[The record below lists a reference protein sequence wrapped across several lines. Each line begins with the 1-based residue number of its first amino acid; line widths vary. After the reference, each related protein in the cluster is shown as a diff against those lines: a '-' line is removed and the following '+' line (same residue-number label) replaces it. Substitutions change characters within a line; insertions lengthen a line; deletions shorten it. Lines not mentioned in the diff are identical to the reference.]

1 MKIKP
6 RLKEELRKYILNKL
20 RNESKKATLI
30 SSHKL
35 TQEQI
40 DEIKIKFPRLMGKKI
55 SLVTDDEL
63 LAGFIIKEGSKIT
76 DLSLRAKLLQF
87 KKTINEIT

>member
-20 RNESKKATLI
+20 RNESKNATLI

-35 TQEQI
+35 TKDQI
-40 DEIKIKFPRLMGKKI
+40 DEIKVKFPRLKNKKI
-55 SLVTDDEL
+55 NLQTDEEL
-63 LAGFIIKEGSKIT
+63 LAGFIIKEGSKVT
-76 DLSLRAKLLQF
+76 DLSLKAKLIQF